1 MKILWILLITAFS
14 MSVAPVQALAQADK
28 DFIFPKSTVS
38 RQFPKVTRNYNGLM
52 VVTYVE
58 LKGNVTTVLVST
70 SADSGKTWSH
80 PTSPGTV
87 KYGNIGLQRQPYTVA
102 DNVGT
107 LHCIWEN
114 NPVGGNL
121 LIYCS
126 RSADNGKTWSEA
138 KPAYVPKSGGHDFSS
153 IAADDDGNVY
163 ITFLAYDEQFSD
175 GSKHVFL
182 VRSTDRGE
190 TWGSLTKVDRFVA
203 GGSCECCMQNVTVSK
218 SGEVAVAFRSNI
230 SNRRDVYVSKSYDN
244 GKTFADPI
252 LIQDEKW
259 MINAC
264 PSTGPSLV
272 YDATGNLHIAWRD
285 SRNSVGRD
293 VAYYAMLPAGSTTTP
308 KNVSLSGDFSQG
320 AEYPVPAV
328 LDTDPNNVMVVF
340 ESTLGVAYGFS
351 SDGGKTFEIKK
362 LDESVVRSSGAA
374 VVFVNKQQPYIMWQ
388 TERDGVFDIA
398 SFMPTDFTPVSVLE
412 EGGSTPV
419 TMRIDGNVL
428 NVESGEQQ
436 LRFVTVHSIDGSLIL
451 SAALNGSQFSR
462 SFNTPTMAFV
472 SVQLADGTMHRQIL
486 FKK

>member
-1 MKILWILLITAFS
+1 MKFSLILLLLVMSLIAEPMVVTAQTDPTF
-14 MSVAPVQALAQADK
+14 V
-28 DFIFPKSTVS
+28 FPKSTVS
-38 RQFPKVTRNYNGLM
+38 RQFPKVTRNYNGAM

-58 LKGNVTTVLVST
+58 LKGSVTTIFVST
-70 SADSGKTWSH
+70 SADSGRTWSH

-87 KYGNIGLQRQPYTVA
+87 KYGNIGLQRQPYSIT

-121 LIYCS
+121 LIYYS
-126 RSADNGKTWSEA
+126 RSEDKGKTWSEA
-138 KPAYVPKSGGHDFSS
+138 KPVYVPKSGGHDFSS

-163 ITFLAYDEQFSD
+163 VTFLAYDEQFSD

-328 LDTDPNNVMVVF
+328 LDTDPSNVMVVF

-374 VVFVNKQQPYIMWQ
+374 VVFVGKQQPYIMWQ

-412 EGGSTPV
+412 EGGLASLS
-419 TMRIDGNVL
+419 MRFDGNVIY
-428 NVESGEQQ
+428 VESAEQAIS
-436 LRFVTVHSIDGSLIL
+436 FVSVHSIDGSLIF
-451 SAALNGSQFSR
+451 SAATSSPQFSHALVAPR
-462 SFNTPTMAFV
+462 MAFV
-472 SVQLADGTMHRQIL
+472 SVQMADGSIHRQIL